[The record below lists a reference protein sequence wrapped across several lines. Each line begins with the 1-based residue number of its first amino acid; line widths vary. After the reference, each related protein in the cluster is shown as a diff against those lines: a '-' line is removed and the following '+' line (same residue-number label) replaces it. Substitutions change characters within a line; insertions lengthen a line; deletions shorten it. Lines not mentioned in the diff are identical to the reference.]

1 MSGFSDVHYSRLA
14 AAAQGRQD
22 HQAQRDHLLQLR
34 MQEHECSAFHPRNRG
49 IAVGAMQSVPPLLA
63 EAIAAEIF
71 KARIAT
77 SNQQAEIQSAY
88 AKAGK
93 MLDDWLEDEC
103 AGQILER
110 DDRQIAA
117 YAAD

>member
-1 MSGFSDVHYSRLA
+1 MSDLSIHQHLQA
-14 AAAQGRQD
+14 ARHQRETD
-22 HQAQRDHLLQLR
+22 HQAQREHLLQLR
-34 MQEHECSAFHPRNRG
+34 MQEHECSAFNPRNRE
-49 IAVGAMQSVPPLLA
+49 IAVGTMQSVPPLLA

-93 MLDDWLEDEC
+93 MLDDWLEEEC

-110 DDRQIAA
+110 DDQQIAA

>member
-1 MSGFSDVHYSRLA
+1 MSDLSVYQHLQA
-14 AAAQGRQD
+14 ARDQRDADMAAQRE
-22 HQAQRDHLLQLR
+22 HLLQLR
-34 MQEHECSAFHPRNRG
+34 MQEHECSAFHPRNRE

-63 EAIAAEIF
+63 EAIATEIF

-77 SNQQAEIQSAY
+77 SNQQTEIQSAY

-93 MLDDWLEDEC
+93 MLDDWLEGEC

-110 DDRQIAA
+110 DDQQIAA